1 MTDIDFEELDRAVH
15 SIMNKQQDASA
26 APIAQDSPAEQS
38 TPSHQ
43 AQTPAPAVTAP
54 TLAPAAD
61 PSSSPTPSVIKRS
74 SGKFMD
80 VVHPSSSGLHRHA
93 AVATRRA
100 AYVPPKP
107 LSPHVTP
114 ANNDI
119 VPPKSHAPAAPSLH
133 ISPSTLPAPVA
144 QAPANSPAT
153 DELSEKIAASLQASA
168 VAGSSMDGAPATEG
182 ASTPLVMDTSLQ
194 SLPAQSGSDEASVT
208 SESKPSDTSALDA
221 LLGGDG
227 AITEPTT
234 SSETPATDPARESV
248 FMEPIVSP
256 FLDHAHA
263 LVDKRPLGQVETDD
277 VTNADHD
284 APSLTLDSSAASGDR
299 LAMSTAPAASNDL
312 FGDIVQDAA
321 ARKSSVDTPSVAENM
336 ERHLAAD
343 DADSSAES
351 LFDTATYPDPSPLG
365 HKEPKKSGMLTVL
378 LIVLLL
384 IIGVAGGAAAYFF
397 LLQ

>member
-26 APIAQDSPAEQS
+26 APIAQDSPAEQG

-43 AQTPAPAVTAP
+43 AQTPVPAVTAP
-54 TLAPAAD
+54 TSASAAD

-133 ISPSTLPAPVA
+133 ISPSALSAPVA

-168 VAGSSMDGAPATEG
+168 VAGSSMDGAPAAEG
-182 ASTPLVMDTSLQ
+182 ASTPPVMDTSLQ

-208 SESKPSDTSALDA
+208 SKSKPSDTSALDA
-221 LLGGDG
+221 LLGGDD

-234 SSETPATDPARESV
+234 SETPATDPARESV

-277 VTNADHD
+277 ATNADPD
-284 APSLTLDSSAASGDR
+284 ALSLTLDSSAASGDR
-299 LAMSTAPAASNDL
+299 LAMSTAPAASDDL
-312 FGDIVQDAA
+312 FGDIMQDAA
-321 ARKSSVDTPSVAENM
+321 ARKSSVDTAAVAESM

-343 DADSSAES
+343 DADASTES